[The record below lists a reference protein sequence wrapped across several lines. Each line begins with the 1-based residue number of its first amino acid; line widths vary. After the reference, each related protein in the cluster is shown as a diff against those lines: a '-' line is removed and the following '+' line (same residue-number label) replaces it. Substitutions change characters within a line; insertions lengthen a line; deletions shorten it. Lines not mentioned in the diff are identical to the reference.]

1 MTFSKN
7 TEKHGRNLE
16 NLFHS
21 RKDNRLKL
29 RNNGYSVVQPS
40 VEPLG
45 QIVDKNGVHVDDQN
59 EEKLSDAVPLTMR
72 WELRS
77 FLSLTSYYR
86 RFIPGFAKIAKP
98 LTDKISDK
106 VKFVWSEEIQ
116 TAFEELN
123 VNLTSAPVL
132 SYPDYENLFIVCT
145 DASSRAVG
153 AFLFEADENSRDRS
167 VHYAN

>member
-72 WELRS
+72 RELR
-77 FLSLTSYYR
+77 
-86 RFIPGFAKIAKP
+86 
-98 LTDKISDK
+98 
-106 VKFVWSEEIQ
+106 
-116 TAFEELN
+116 
-123 VNLTSAPVL
+123 
-132 SYPDYENLFIVCT
+132 
-145 DASSRAVG
+145 
-153 AFLFEADENSRDRS
+153 
-167 VHYAN
+167 